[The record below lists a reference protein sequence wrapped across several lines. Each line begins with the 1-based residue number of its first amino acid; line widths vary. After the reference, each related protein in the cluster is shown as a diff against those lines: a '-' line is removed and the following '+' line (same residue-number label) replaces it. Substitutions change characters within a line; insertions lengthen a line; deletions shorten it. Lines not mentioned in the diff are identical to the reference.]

1 MCMTDPIAD
10 MLTRIRNAR
19 QARKEQVAV
28 PASNLKIS
36 MAQILKDEGYVKKYK
51 VIRSPKNKQGMLKLT
66 LRFDDETQCVIEGL
80 ERVSKPGRRV
90 YVKHDHPLRSRG
102 GIGMLILSTSQGV
115 MTDREAKRRRIG
127 GEVLASVW

>member
-1 MCMTDPIAD
+1 MSMTDPIAD

-19 QARKEQVAV
+19 QARKEQVTI

-36 MAQILKDEGYVKKYK
+36 IAQIMKEEGFVKKYK
-51 VIRSPKNKQGMLKLT
+51 VIRSPKNKQGVLKLT

-80 ERVSKPGRRV
+80 DRVSRPGRRV
-90 YVKHDHPLRSRG
+90 YVGHDHHIQSHG

-115 MTDREAKRRRIG
+115 MTDREAKKRRIG
-127 GEVLASVW
+127 GEVLCSIW

>member
-1 MCMTDPIAD
+1 MSMTDPIAD

-19 QARKEQVAV
+19 QARKEQVTI

-36 MAQILKDEGYVKKYK
+36 IAQIMKEEGFVKKYK
-51 VIRSPKNKQGMLKLT
+51 VIRSPKNKQGVLKLT

-80 ERVSKPGRRV
+80 DRVSRPGRRV
-90 YVKHDHPLRSRG
+90 YVGHDHHIQSHG

-115 MTDREAKRRRIG
+115 MTDREAKKRHIG
-127 GEVLASVW
+127 GEVLCSIW

>member
-1 MCMTDPIAD
+1 MSMTDPIAD

-19 QARKEQVAV
+19 QARKEQVTI

-36 MAQILKDEGYVKKYK
+36 IAQIMKEEGFVKKYK
-51 VIRSPKNKQGMLKLT
+51 VIRSPKNKQGVLKLT

-80 ERVSKPGRRV
+80 DRVSRPGRRV
-90 YVKHDHPLRSRG
+90 YVGHDHHIQSHG

-115 MTDREAKRRRIG
+115 MTGREAKKRRIG
-127 GEVLASVW
+127 GEVLCSIW